1 MADEEKKGIMS
12 KKDEDDWDFIMSSW
26 PDELQ
31 GLDSTLTK
39 IEQELGLEMLEV
51 AVQQTIS
58 RCKRYRREEGY
69 HFTTFQLDNS
79 LIYFNRAVEEYAIF
93 MAGDE
98 RRVDMR
104 DYLADMFHGSLTAVF
119 NDMRTIE
126 QRDKMKSSNGS
137 DRFPG
142 DIIGRALINQSMTL
156 ISMIMAPEAKVS
168 RDDYLINN
176 RDALTELLSKH
187 VKTLNLGRET
197 C

>member
-1 MADEEKKGIMS
+1 MADDEKIGSMPQ
-12 KKDEDDWDFIMSSW
+12 EDDWDYIMSSW

-31 GLDSTLTK
+31 GLDSSLTK
-39 IEQELGLEMLEV
+39 IEQELGMEMLEV

-58 RCKRYRREEGY
+58 RCKRYSREEGY
-69 HFTTFQLDNS
+69 HFTSFQLDNS
-79 LIYFNRAVEEYAIF
+79 LVYFNRAVEEYAIF
-93 MAGDE
+93 VAGDE

-119 NDMRTIE
+119 NDMRNVE
-126 QRDKMKSSNGS
+126 QRARMKSSNGS

-168 RDDYLINN
+168 TDEYLINN
-176 RDALTELLSKH
+176 RDTLAELLSKH
-187 VKTLNLGRET
+187 VKALNLGRET